1 MIWYIASRL
10 VLLCVLLGMLVC
22 GFFMC
27 MNLANVYI
35 VLDEGLDVYK
45 RQAMYRA
52 RCAGSRAL
60 NAASFHS
67 CLLYTSRC
75 V

>member
-35 VLDEGLDVYK
+35 VLDEGLQK
-45 RQAMYRA
+45 R
-52 RCAGSRAL
+52 
-60 NAASFHS
+60 
-67 CLLYTSRC
+67 